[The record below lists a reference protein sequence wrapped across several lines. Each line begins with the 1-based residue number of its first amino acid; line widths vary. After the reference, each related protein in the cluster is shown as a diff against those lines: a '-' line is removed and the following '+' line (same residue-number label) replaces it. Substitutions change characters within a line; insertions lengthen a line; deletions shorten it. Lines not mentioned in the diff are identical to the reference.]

1 MYQMSVTFNLSSL
14 WKYSKF
20 HTLEIMS
27 RADTVFLLHFADV
40 CIDMYVEEEWA
51 VVSKT
56 FNKLKSFCKLPFMS
70 NVVQQVGF
78 DGQEECGRD
87 LFCNG
92 SPFSGYSWANS
103 VALCPV
109 FTGFTRHC
117 SNSQTNWSPR
127 VHGRMEES
135 KQRSNTSPLRP
146 SANLTYTQTNMQ
158 SHTHTA
164 FYLLLKDVS
173 VTHMIF
179 QDSPTHS

>member
-1 MYQMSVTFNLSSL
+1 
-14 WKYSKF
+14 
-20 HTLEIMS
+20 MS

-40 CIDMYVEEEWA
+40 CIDMYVEEEWP
-51 VVSKT
+51 VVSSYL
-56 FNKLKSFCKLPFMS
+56 FRSMS

-78 DGQEECGRD
+78 DGQEECGLRD

-92 SPFSGYSWANS
+92 SPFSGCSWANS

-173 VTHMIF
+173 VTHLIF

>member
-103 VALCPV
+103 VACNVLFLRV
-109 FTGFTRHC
+109 SHVTV
-117 SNSQTNWSPR
+117 QTLKQTDPQEY
-127 VHGRMEES
+127 MEEWKRANS
-135 KQRSNTSPLRP
+135 ALILHRSDLL
-146 SANLTYTQTNMQ
+146 LTWHTHRQTC
-158 SHTHTA
+158 SHTHIQLFT
-164 FYLLLKDVS
+164 FC
-173 VTHMIF
+173 
-179 QDSPTHS
+179 